1 MRFLLTM
8 NMPSANGFL
17 VHQVTVDIPVATCEE
32 LMRKM
37 NHDEFIMGRMF
48 YRRRLLTGENAWED
62 RGDIILNTAHIG
74 KVQEFFEMEREPN
87 DEPHGYTDT
96 SNSPYSG
103 ERVTIRK
110 RRSMF

>member
-17 VHQVTVDIPVATCEE
+17 VHQLTVEVPVNSCEE

-62 RGDIILNTAHIG
+62 RGDVILNTAHIG
-74 KVQEFFEMEREPN
+74 KVQEYFEIERESY
-87 DEPHGYTDT
+87 DEPHGHPEP
-96 SNSPYSG
+96 SNPHFAG
-103 ERVTIRK
+103 ERVSVRK
-110 RRSMF
+110 RRNMF

>member
-17 VHQVTVDIPVATCEE
+17 VHQVTVEIPVNSCDE

-87 DEPHGYTDT
+87 DEPHGYTEP
-96 SNSPYSG
+96 SNPHYQG